1 MTNAHELFNQAGIY
15 LQQALGEDLLQEG
28 AWEKG
33 VQLPRYLAQTY
44 EIGKAK
50 LGGIEVLLMANKDG
64 AQALP
69 ALLKQRALI
78 QKEAGMPV
86 IWVGDA
92 LQAYARKE
100 MVARRMP
107 FIIPFKQAYLPPLGV
122 EFQERALATRL
133 EVKEKLHVATQV
145 FLINTLLGNLPD
157 TLNPKEIAMYLGY
170 SLMTMT
176 RIKSELM
183 EHGWLDVDAYR
194 GGRLWRLTVEGGE
207 LWKAIKPNLQ
217 TPIRKRLWIRNPNPH
232 IEGLPLAGLSA
243 LAEQTM
249 LGESQN
255 SVRAIGELDWRKL
268 ERELDADQIVPEAI
282 DGALELEVWRYAPQR
297 IKALNAKEGDAN
309 NGIVDPY
316 SLFLSLEVMD
326 DDRVQV
332 ALKELLRG
340 IN

>member
-44 EIGKAK
+44 DMSKAR
-50 LGGIEVLLMANKDG
+50 LAGIEVLLMANKDG

-78 QKEAGMPV
+78 QKEAGVPV

-122 EFQERALATRL
+122 EFQERALATRV
-133 EVKEKLHVATQV
+133 EAKEKLHVATQV

-157 TLNPKEIAMYLGY
+157 ALNPKEIAAHLDY

-183 EHGWLDVDAYR
+183 EHGWLDLDAHR
-194 GGRLWRLTVEGGE
+194 RGRLWRLTLEGDE
-207 LWKAIKPNLQ
+207 LWKAIKPYLQ
-217 TPIRKRLWIRNPNPH
+217 TPVRKRLWIRNPNPY
-232 IEGLPLAGLSA
+232 IESLPLGGLSA

-249 LGESQN
+249 LGEPPN
-255 SVRAIGELDWRKL
+255 IVRAIGELDWRKL

-282 DGALELEVWRYAPQR
+282 DGSLELEVWRYAPQR
-297 IKALNAKEGDAN
+297 IKALNTKEKDVN
-309 NGIVDPY
+309 NRIVDPC

>member
-1 MTNAHELFNQAGIY
+1 M
-15 LQQALGEDLLQEG
+15 QQALGEDLLQEG

-33 VQLPRYLAQTY
+33 AQLPRYLAQTY
-44 EIGKAK
+44 DMGKAR
-50 LGGIEVLLMANKDG
+50 LAGIEVLLMANKDG
-64 AQALP
+64 VQALP

-78 QKEAGMPV
+78 QKEAGVPV

-107 FIIPFKQAYLPPLGV
+107 FIIPFKQVYLPPLGV
-122 EFQERALATRL
+122 EFQERALATRVD
-133 EVKEKLHVATQV
+133 VKEKLHVATQV

-207 LWKAIKPNLQ
+207 LWKAIKPYLQ
-217 TPIRKRLWIRNPNPH
+217 TPVRKRLWIRNPPNKFLL
-232 IEGLPLAGLSA
+232 LPLAGLSA
-243 LAEQTM
+243 LAGQTM
-249 LGESQN
+249 LSEPPN
-255 SVRAIGELDWRKL
+255 VVRAIGEMDWRSTQK
-268 ERELDADQIVPEAI
+268 ELAGEQILPEAI
-282 DGALELEVWRYAPQR
+282 EGALELEVWRYAPARTQFKQER
-297 IKALNAKEGDAN
+297 NDY
-309 NGIVDPY
+309 VDPY
-316 SLFLSLEVMD
+316 SLLLSLEDMN
-326 DDRVQV
+326 DDRVQI
-332 ALKELLRG
+332 ALTEIG
-340 IN
+340 IGVK

>member
-15 LQQALGEDLLQEG
+15 LQQTLGEDLLQEG

-33 VQLPRYLAQTY
+33 VQLPRYIAQTY
-44 EIGKAK
+44 DMSKAR
-50 LGGIEVLLMANKDG
+50 LAGIEVLLMSNKDG

-78 QKEAGMPV
+78 QNEAGVPV
-86 IWVGDA
+86 IWVGDT

-122 EFQERALATRL
+122 EFQERALATRVD
-133 EVKEKLHVATQV
+133 VKEKLHVATQV

-157 TLNPKEIAMYLGY
+157 ALNPKEIAMCLGY

-183 EHGWLDVDAYR
+183 EHGWLDLDAHRR
-194 GGRLWRLTVEGGE
+194 GQLWRLTIEEDE
-207 LWKAIKPNLQ
+207 LWKAIKPYLQ
-217 TPIRKRLWIRNPNPH
+217 SPVRKRLWIRNPNLH

-249 LGESQN
+249 LGEPPN
-255 SVRAIGELDWRKL
+255 IVRAIGELDWRKL
-268 ERELDADQIVPEAI
+268 ERELDADQVVPEAI
-282 DGALELEVWRYAPQR
+282 DGSLELEVWRYTPQR
-297 IKALNAKEGDAN
+297 IKTLNTKEKDIN

-316 SLFLSLEVMD
+316 SLFLSLEAMD

>member
-1 MTNAHELFNQAGIY
+1 M
-15 LQQALGEDLLQEG
+15 QQVLGEDLLQEG
-28 AWEKG
+28 AWGKG
-33 VQLPRYLAQTY
+33 VQLPRYIAQTY
-44 EIGKAK
+44 DMSKAR
-50 LGGIEVLLMANKDG
+50 LAGIEVLLMSNKDG

-78 QKEAGMPV
+78 QNEAGVPV
-86 IWVGDA
+86 IWVGDT
-92 LQAYARKE
+92 LQAYARRE

-122 EFQERALATRL
+122 EFQERALATRVD
-133 EVKEKLHVATQV
+133 VKEKLHVATQV

-157 TLNPKEIAMYLGY
+157 ALNPKEIAMYLGY

-183 EHGWLDVDAYR
+183 EHGWLDLDAHRR
-194 GGRLWRLTVEGGE
+194 GQLWQLTIEGEE
-207 LWKAIKPNLQ
+207 LWKAIKPYLQ
-217 TPIRKRLWIRNPNPH
+217 SPVRKRLWIRNPNPH

-249 LGESQN
+249 LGEPPN
-255 SVRAIGELDWRKL
+255 VVRAIGELEWRKL
-268 ERELDADQIVPEAI
+268 ERELDADQVVPEAI
-282 DGALELEVWRYAPQR
+282 DGSLELEVWRYAPQR
-297 IKALNAKEGDAN
+297 IKTLNTKEGDIN

-316 SLFLSLEVMD
+316 SLFLSLKTMD

-332 ALKELLRG
+332 AIKELLRG
-340 IN
+340 IS